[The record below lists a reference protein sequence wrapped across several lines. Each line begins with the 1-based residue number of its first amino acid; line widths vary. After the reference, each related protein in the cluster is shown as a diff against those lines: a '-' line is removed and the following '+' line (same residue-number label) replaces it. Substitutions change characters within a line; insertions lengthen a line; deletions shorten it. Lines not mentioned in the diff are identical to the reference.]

1 MSLLQRQQLTSS
13 PLTRFSSVVTA
24 PQNMRDDLLDPNKTH
39 DSLIDYLS
47 DVILAHNIPFEF
59 TVIRTG
65 HHDDGPHGHFGG
77 FAADGWPLNS
87 TNEGDFAPAQSTV
100 MTKFLTA
107 AAHSKFARQ
116 IGLGGTSNTPG
127 NMATIAA
134 VTHFPDGTQDHVHLG
149 AVI

>member
-1 MSLLQRQQLTSS
+1 MSLAQRRQLVSS
-13 PLTRFSSVVTA
+13 PLTRFRGAVTA
-24 PQNMRDDLLDPNKTH
+24 PQNMRNDLLDPKQTR
-39 DSLIDYLS
+39 DSLIEYLA
-47 DVILAHNIPFEF
+47 DVILGQNIPFEF

-87 TNEGDFAPAQSTV
+87 TKEGDFAPAVGTV

-107 AAHSKFARQ
+107 SAKSKFARQ
-116 IGLGGTSNTPG
+116 IGLGGTSNTAG
-127 NMATIAA
+127 NMALIAA
-134 VTHFPDGTQDHVHLG
+134 VTHFPDGPQDHVHLG